1 MRRSLVGL
9 TAFLALTGTFVVL
22 PVYAAPAPQ
31 ARPVEP
37 SIDEVALGSV
47 AAPEGDA
54 VVTTDGEPQDPASVP
69 AEPTTGTPPTASAP
83 STGASPE
90 TTAPASLDAASSGSE
105 LPGVP
110 ALTVSQPDTD
120 QFSSAGVTWAQGDVV
135 DVVVQL
141 RVKRVG
147 GGWGSWTTI
156 TADDIEQTPTGEAG
170 GAAARGGTAPYWT
183 GPAVGIEVIVQ
194 GAGGA
199 VPDDVKVALVDPGTS
214 PADKLA
220 QAPAATDQAGA
231 AEAMPAVFSRA
242 QWGADESIRAWDPEY
257 APTLKAATL
266 HYTVAANDY
275 APEQV
280 PEMLRSIYAYHAVSR
295 GWGDIG
301 YNVIVDRFGRVFE
314 GRYGGLAST
323 VIGAHA
329 GGFNAGTFG
338 VAMLGFYDQVPVPQA
353 TVNSLSEMIA
363 WKFGLYGIDALGSVV
378 LTSAGGGTSKYPAG
392 TAVQLPTIF
401 GHRDVGNTLDPG
413 AYGYARLAEIKN
425 RVAQA
430 LPRYARIN
438 TLVQDASTGYI
449 PDVAPVQ
456 VSAVASANGLA
467 TVFVRGLG
475 NTVWHRTAL
484 SGGGYGPWVAVPATG
499 ATTGPST
506 VMSDASRLHMVLRGT
521 DNAVWYNSAVLQSDG
536 TPGPWQGWQSLGGY
550 ATAAPTIASLA
561 SNRLAVVT
569 RGTDGAV
576 WQRVWTGSSWSGWAS
591 LNGYAYSSPV
601 LMADVANSRYVV
613 SVVGMDNKVWQ
624 TGTGV
629 TSPGQAGP
637 WVGGGLFSS
646 LAPASNGASAAAGP
660 VSLLSVGGRDHEA
673 LLLDTSTSAMID
685 TGGTVTSIAGMT
697 LLPDGSTLV
706 LGRGLDDALWVTRYR
721 SGQRPTWTS
730 LGGVVQ

>member
-1 MRRSLVGL
+1 VGL

-37 SIDEVALGSV
+37 SIDEVVLGSV
-47 AAPEGDA
+47 AEPEGDA
-54 VVTTDGEPQDPASVP
+54 VVTTDGEAQDPAAVP
-69 AEPTTGTPPTASAP
+69 AQPSAETPPAGSAP
-83 STGASPE
+83 SPSE
-90 TTAPASLDAASSGSE
+90 SPASTEPSSKDVPSSGSE

-120 QFSSAGVTWAQGDVV
+120 QFSSAGVTWAQGDVT

-141 RVKRVG
+141 RVKRVD

-156 TADDIEQTPTGEAG
+156 TADDVEQTPTGESEGSAP
-170 GAAARGGTAPYWT
+170 RGGTAPYWT
-183 GPAVGIEVIVQ
+183 GQAVGIEVIVQ

-220 QAPAATDQAGA
+220 QAPAATDQAHA
-231 AEAMPAVFSRA
+231 AEGMPAVYSRA

-257 APTLKAATL
+257 ASTLKAATI
-266 HYTVAANDY
+266 HHTADSNNYTAD
-275 APEQV
+275 QV
-280 PEMLRSIYAYHAVSR
+280 PALMRSIYAYHTITR

-301 YNVIVDRFGRVFE
+301 YNVIVDKFGRMFE

-323 VIGAHA
+323 VVGAHA
-329 GGFNAGTFG
+329 GGFNTYTFG
-338 VAMLGFYDQVPVPQA
+338 VSMLGNYDVIPVPQA
-353 TVNSLSEMIA
+353 TVNAVSEIIA
-363 WKFGLYGIDALGSVV
+363 WKFGLFGIDPLGATTLVSG
-378 LTSAGGGTSKYPAG
+378 GGGTARYAAG
-392 TAVQLPTIF
+392 TPVTLPTVF
-401 GHRDVGNTLDPG
+401 GHRDVGSTACPG
-413 AYGYARLAEIKN
+413 AYGYARMAEIKT
-425 RVAQA
+425 RVAEA
-430 LPRYARIN
+430 LPRYARVN
-438 TLVQDASTGYI
+438 TRVQDASTGFI

-456 VSAVASANGLA
+456 VSAVAAANGLG

-484 SGGGYGPWVAVPATG
+484 SGGGYGPWVTIPATG

-506 VMSDASRLHMVLRGT
+506 VMSDATHLHLVLRGT

-576 WQRVWTGSSWSGWAS
+576 WQRVWTGSSWSGWGTV
-591 LNGYAYSSPV
+591 NGYAYSSPV

-646 LAPASNGASAAAGP
+646 LAPASNGASAAAGA
-660 VSLLSVGGRDHEA
+660 VSLLSVGGSDHEA
-673 LLLDTSTSAMID
+673 LLLDTATSAMVD

-697 LLPDGSTLV
+697 RLPDGSTLV

-721 SGQRPTWTS
+721 AGQQPTWTS